1 MSCWCAPHSRG
12 TRSWRGSPRSTAV
25 PGTTPSSPM
34 GACWSG
40 TCATHR
46 PIPPGGRPRS
56 PRRGARGGRL
66 AVDDPTTSAASA
78 RWSSTSTASRSA
90 AGGPRGAPRV
100 RRGPDTACLCAE
112 ALPATSCAASIVFGQ
127 VAKCRKQGSCARLGD
142 FVNNADKVMAEHLQH
157 GQPATCSLNFRLMAD
172 STRPFVVLSGI

>member
-12 TRSWRGSPRSTAV
+12 TRSWRGSPRSTAA

-112 ALPATSCAASIVFGQ
+112 SRAQTHRTGRPAIVAHAAMWRGDTHSQALDTRGWCLYEALLHEYPLRVGRRGPHFSGPSAGATLRG
-127 VAKCRKQGSCARLGD
+127 
-142 FVNNADKVMAEHLQH
+142 
-157 GQPATCSLNFRLMAD
+157 
-172 STRPFVVLSGI
+172 